1 MKINEI
7 FLSIQGEGILT
18 GLPTIFIRTAGCNL
32 RCSWCDTKF
41 AYYQGKEASIK
52 SVIKKIKKYKVKRVC
67 ITGGEPLS
75 QEKEVIGLIKK
86 LLKFKYDVSIET
98 NGSLDIKKIPKKVL
112 ISLDIKC
119 PSSRMSD
126 KMLFRNLRYLK
137 NNDEVN
143 FVVGT
148 KEDYDFAK
156 KIVQKYNLTTKTN
169 VFFTPVWGTNTKKLV
184 NRILKDKLDVR
195 LGLQVQKFIFGPDK
209 RGV

>member
-126 KMLFRNLRYLK
+126 KMLYSNINLIRSKDQIKFIIDDL
-137 NNDEVN
+137 V
-143 FVVGT
+143 
-148 KEDYDFAK
+148 DYNFAK
-156 KIVQKYNLTTKTN
+156 KIVKRYNLTKKTN
-169 VFFTPVWGTNTKKLV
+169 VIFQPVLGTKFVKSLIKN
-184 NRILKDKLDVR
+184 ILKDKLDIKFS
-195 LGLQVQKFIFGPDK
+195 LQLHKVIWGNK